1 MCQHRIE
8 YVMSQKGDLEAYEA
22 DLRQR
27 ARAVRAAE
35 DLRIRQYR
43 GTKLQYAAWTTALS
57 QHFSEISEGA
67 LKIKSQEQ
75 AETYWC
81 MIGELYALR
90 NPVPKADFITYWDG
104 HGGSCKNP
112 AGRPIYQANTVRVLI
127 ANLIRTDLVKEFSD
141 RGTRKIQL
149 SEKAKGMFEQTSDV
163 LILSSQEML
172 HDFPNGLDLI
182 RKTAK
187 DRDQKLSDQ
196 KQTRNDVGRSGTGT
210 R

>member
-1 MCQHRIE
+1 
-8 YVMSQKGDLEAYEA
+8 MSQKGDLEAYQVEIEA
-22 DLRQR
+22 ERRQR

-43 GTKLQYAAWTTALS
+43 GTKLQYAAWTAALS
-57 QHFSEISEGA
+57 HHFSTSSEGT

-75 AETYWC
+75 AETYWY

-90 NPVPKADFITYWDG
+90 NPLPKADFITYWDG
-104 HGGSCKNP
+104 HDGSCKNP

-149 SEKAKGMFEQTSDV
+149 AERAKEMFEQSSDL
-163 LILSSQEML
+163 LILAADEML
-172 HDFPNGLDLI
+172 HNFPNGLELI

-187 DRDQKLSDQ
+187 DRDRKLSDQ
-196 KQTRNDVGRSGTGT
+196 KRTHTP
-210 R
+210 